1 MKVVPFIACDRR
13 SVGISLA
20 EFLVNV
26 KLKAESRG
34 IGPQGP
40 AITSHV
46 RKGVGK
52 DIGSV

>member
-13 SVGISLA
+13 SACISLA

-34 IGPQGP
+34 VGPKGP
-40 AITSHV
+40 AITSHA
-46 RKGVGK
+46 RKGVEK
-52 DIGSV
+52 I